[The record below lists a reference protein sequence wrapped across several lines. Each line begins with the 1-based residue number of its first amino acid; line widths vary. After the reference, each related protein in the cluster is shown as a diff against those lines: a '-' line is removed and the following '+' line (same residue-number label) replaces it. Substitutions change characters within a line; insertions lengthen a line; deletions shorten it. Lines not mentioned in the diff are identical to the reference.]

1 MKMKE
6 LKILGLSYSKTQ
18 VGQFV
23 LVLGQKRGPLK
34 LPIIIKENEAQYI
47 AIKLESIKSQ
57 KPSIFDVFK
66 TLTDTLQSDVYQVV
80 ITHILE
86 GIFHTKISV
95 SNMIEEFEIP
105 CSIGDAICLSVTY
118 GCKIYCSDE
127 VLKLAGIQMD
137 DDGTITD
144 EQQEEN
150 VGKSRDYKSVLS
162 LEDLEKL
169 LSKAV
174 ENEEYEIASQ
184 IRDRISEIKEKT
196 K

>member
-1 MKMKE
+1 
-6 LKILGLSYSKTQ
+6 
-18 VGQFV
+18 
-23 LVLGQKRGPLK
+23 
-34 LPIIIKENEAQYI
+34 
-47 AIKLESIKSQ
+47 
-57 KPSIFDVFK
+57 
-66 TLTDTLQSDVYQVV
+66 
-80 ITHILE
+80 
-86 GIFHTKISV
+86 
-95 SNMIEEFEIP
+95 
-105 CSIGDAICLSVTY
+105 
-118 GCKIYCSDE
+118 
-127 VLKLAGIQMD
+127 MD

>member
-18 VGQFV
+18 LGQFV
-23 LVLGQKRGPLK
+23 LVLGQKRGSLK
-34 LPIIIKENEAQYI
+34 LPIIIKETEAQFI
-47 AIKLESIKSQ
+47 AIKLEAMKSQ
-57 KPSIFDVFK
+57 KPSIYDVFK
-66 TLTDTLQSDVYQVV
+66 KMSDSLQADVYQIV
-80 ITHILE
+80 ITHVLE

-105 CSIGDAICLSVTY
+105 CSIGDAICLSVAY
-118 GCKIYCSDE
+118 GAKIYCSDE
-127 VLKLAGIQMD
+127 VLNLAGIQMD
-137 DDGTITD
+137 DDGNINED
-144 EQQEEN
+144 QQEEN
-150 VGKSRDYKSVLS
+150 VNKSRDYKSVLS
-162 LEDLEKL
+162 VEDLEKL

-184 IRDRISEIKEKT
+184 IRDKITQLKDKT

>member
-1 MKMKE
+1 MKE

>member
-23 LVLGQKRGPLK
+23 LVLGQKKGNLK
-34 LPIIIKENEAQYI
+34 LPIIIKESEAQFI
-47 AIKLESIKSQ
+47 AIKLEAMKSQ

-66 TLTDTLQSDVYQVV
+66 KLTDSLQADIYQVV

-105 CSIGDAICLSVTY
+105 CSIGDAICLSVAY
-118 GCKIYCSDE
+118 GSKIYCSDE
-127 VLKLAGIQMD
+127 VLNLAGIQMD
-137 DDGTITD
+137 EDGNLSE
-144 EQQEEN
+144 EQHQEN
-150 VGKSRDYKSVLS
+150 TGKSRDYKSILTID
-162 LEDLEKL
+162 DLEKL
-169 LSKAV
+169 LLKAV

-184 IRDRISEIKEKT
+184 IRDRISEIKENQ
-196 K
+196 